1 MEEEERICGARVKIN
16 GKKQA
21 LQQNDV
27 ILKDDDGILASILFG
42 PSARTSITMETANP
56 LYLAWCPANIDHET
70 VDNHLTTLT
79 KYSKIAHG
87 EKTETTRH
95 II

>member
-16 GKKQA
+16 GKKTSPPKKI
-21 LQQNDV
+21 DV

-42 PSARTSITMETANP
+42 PSARTSITMETVNP

-70 VDNHLTTLT
+70 VDNHLTTIT
-79 KYSKIAHG
+79 KF
-87 EKTETTRH
+87 
-95 II
+95 